1 MEVIALFFS
10 NKSQKSKNITQKKG
24 SKVITVDEKCADN
37 FNLYSNGVVK
47 ELKISI
53 NESLLENVIDTDDPI
68 LAANEKYK
76 R

>member
-1 MEVIALFFS
+1 MEVNCTFLL
-10 NKSQKSKNITQKKG
+10 KQVTKKNITQKKG

-37 FNLYSNGVVK
+37 FNLYCNGVVK
-47 ELKISI
+47 ELKTSI
-53 NESLLENVIDTDDPI
+53 NESLLENVVDTDDPI